1 MGRRP
6 ARLGW
11 IKLHID
17 GWLDG
22 TTRDELEPD
31 ERSVW
36 CDIMALAGRAN
47 DHGWVHAPVSSW
59 PRLLNI
65 SKELRDRTITKCTA
79 VGKITVEGDHV
90 LVVNYDKY
98 QPERYERFRYD
109 STDSTENNVAK
120 RSITEHK
127 SNTSQRDT
135 DDRCKMTD
143 ADSRNTDPP
152 TRVPKTRKPPKT
164 RKWITDNHKPRGQ
177 LGLVL
182 LTDDET
188 AQITQLF
195 GGEGY
200 TWCVRTLEGHI
211 VDKPDYPYNH
221 ANVIIRKWVR
231 DAWEKFKGKNGSN
244 TVQNIADR
252 YKDYPT

>member
-47 DHGWVHAPVSSW
+47 DHGWVHAPLSSW

-79 VGKITVEGDHV
+79 AGKITVEGDHV

-98 QPERYERFRYD
+98 QPERYEIFRYGSND
-109 STDSTENNVAK
+109 SEENNVAK
-120 RSITEHK
+120 RCITEHK

-135 DDRCKMTD
+135 DHRCKMTD
-143 ADSRNTDPP
+143 TEDRNTDPP
-152 TRVPKTRKPPKT
+152 PPARKSRRSPKTRSWLT
-164 RKWITDNHKPRGQ
+164 EHHKPRGE
-177 LGLVL
+177 LGIVL
-182 LTDDET
+182 LTDDEA

-195 GGEGY
+195 GTEGFE
-200 TWCVRTLEGHI
+200 WCVRTLEGHI

-231 DAWEKFKGKNGSN
+231 DAWEKFRSKNGSHAPQ
-244 TVQNIADR
+244 TLDER
-252 YKDYPT
+252 YKDFPT